1 MLGGH
6 IDHRDVLR
14 RALVWRN
21 LIPLF
26 DVQANG
32 SHHIGLSSL
41 LNVGRP
47 QWGDPVTPTV
57 ASKKTAATKVAPTI
71 SPDPDTQDDGGQT
84 APLPAI
90 DIADPPAEDAP
101 VTDTP
106 VETVDVFVAEVQDAP
121 PSSITIAVGTAGY
134 FTGARP
140 AETLAQYKTRLGTTY
155 GTFGDLGTMLGTAP
169 KA

>member
-1 MLGGH
+1 M
-6 IDHRDVLR
+6 
-14 RALVWRN
+14 A
-21 LIPLF
+21 
-26 DVQANG
+26 
-32 SHHIGLSSL
+32 
-41 LNVGRP
+41 
-47 QWGDPVTPTV
+47 T
-57 ASKKTAATKVAPTI
+57 KKAAAAAAKVAATV
-71 SPDPDTQDDGGQT
+71 SPDPDTQEDGGQT
-84 APLPAI
+84 APLDI

-101 VTDTP
+101 VIEAP

-134 FTGARP
+134 YTGARP

>member
-1 MLGGH
+1 M
-6 IDHRDVLR
+6 
-14 RALVWRN
+14 A
-21 LIPLF
+21 
-26 DVQANG
+26 
-32 SHHIGLSSL
+32 
-41 LNVGRP
+41 
-47 QWGDPVTPTV
+47 T
-57 ASKKTAATKVAPTI
+57 KKAAAAAAKVAATV
-71 SPDPDTQDDGGQT
+71 SPDPDTQEDGGQT

-101 VTDTP
+101 VTGTP

-134 FTGARP
+134 YTGARP

>member
-1 MLGGH
+1 
-6 IDHRDVLR
+6 
-14 RALVWRN
+14 
-21 LIPLF
+21 
-26 DVQANG
+26 
-32 SHHIGLSSL
+32 
-41 LNVGRP
+41 
-47 QWGDPVTPTV
+47 V

-106 VETVDVFVAEVQDAP
+106 VETVDVFVATVDVFVAEVQDAP

-134 FTGARP
+134 YTGARP
-140 AETLAQYKTRLGTTY
+140 AETLAQYNTRLGAVAD
-155 GTFGDLGTMLGTAP
+155 TFGDLGWILGTKP
-169 KA
+169 KV